1 MTNRGLKIKIRDKK
15 QVEPQKLNNI
25 NYRLDLIKCNKK
37 GEREVIN
44 ISKKPVS
51 QLGSIINECCLPMQF
66 RFDF

>member
-25 NYRLDLIKCNKK
+25 NYRLDLIKCNKQ

-44 ISKKPVS
+44 ISKC
-51 QLGSIINECCLPMQF
+51 IPMQF